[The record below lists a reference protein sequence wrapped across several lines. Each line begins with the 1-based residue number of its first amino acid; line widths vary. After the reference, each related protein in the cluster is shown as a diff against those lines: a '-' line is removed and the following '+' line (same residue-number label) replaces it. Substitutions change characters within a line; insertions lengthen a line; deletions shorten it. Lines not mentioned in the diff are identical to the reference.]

1 MSFENLRAAAELA
14 RLQRR
19 IREAQ
24 LAECGGAEFRT
35 LELGCEA
42 KHAAARLSAEA
53 AAVARDPMSNEAV
66 RVSAREALRRAGGR
80 ASSAP
85 SAPSV
90 HAARRD
96 HAGPSSPLR
105 AT

>member
-66 RVSAREALRRAGGR
+66 RVSAREAPRRADR
-80 ASSAP
+80 ACMQRTP
-85 SAPSV
+85 VNQP
-90 HAARRD
+90 
-96 HAGPSSPLR
+96 PPLSLPCSH
-105 AT
+105 